1 MESEEKQRFM
11 NNSKWKQ
18 RKKVFFRLISADW
31 ESKTE
36 KFVPPAEKQL
46 SYPEQ
51 AYHLV
56 STLCKMVQNTL
67 RFAAK
72 RTANSC

>member
-1 MESEEKQRFM
+1 MLFPMELEEKQRFM

-18 RKKVFFRLISADW
+18 RKKVFFDRFPQI
-31 ESKTE
+31 ENRKTE

-51 AYHLV
+51 AYKY
-56 STLCKMVQNTL
+56 C
-67 RFAAK
+67 RFVEGIK
-72 RTANSC
+72 EDG

>member
-1 MESEEKQRFM
+1 MELEEKQRFM

-18 RKKVFFRLISADW
+18 RKKVFFDRFPQI
-31 ESKTE
+31 ENRKTE

-51 AYHLV
+51 AYKY
-56 STLCKMVQNTL
+56 C
-67 RFAAK
+67 RFVEGIK
-72 RTANSC
+72 EDG

>member
-1 MESEEKQRFM
+1 MLFPMELEEKQRLM

-18 RKKVFFRLISADW
+18 RKKVFFDRFPQI
-31 ESKTE
+31 ENRKTE

-51 AYHLV
+51 AYKY
-56 STLCKMVQNTL
+56 C
-67 RFAAK
+67 RFVEGIK
-72 RTANSC
+72 EDG

>member
-1 MESEEKQRFM
+1 M

-18 RKKVFFRLISADW
+18 RKKVFFDRFPQI
-31 ESKTE
+31 ESRKTE

-51 AYHLV
+51 AYKY
-56 STLCKMVQNTL
+56 C
-67 RFAAK
+67 RFVEGIK
-72 RTANSC
+72 EDG